1 MTAPENVSI
10 AAVRA
15 SGSDRARRAGRAL
28 LPMVAILAVLTAT
41 IAVTAGSYWL
51 SIFTSS
57 FAIALAAAGTGLLYG
72 RLGLISLCQYAL
84 IGIGGWVTLRVYHAF
99 HPPFE
104 ICLLAGGL
112 GAGLIGVLWGLP
124 AIRMRGLYLALAT
137 LMLAGT
143 FQVVIANW
151 KFPNGGSTFLGYMG
165 DKPRIDMQRPPF
177 ATGDAAYFV
186 YVAIV
191 LMLGLAL
198 LEWHRRSRPGRAWA
212 LIRRSEP
219 MATASGVRI
228 VLYKTWAFA
237 LAGFLAGI
245 AGGLLA
251 GCYGGLDGGAF
262 AAADSILLFAV
273 SVIGGVFSWQGA
285 VLAGLLFKVPPAL
298 LTYFSVN
305 GYFATLLFGAG
316 LIHALITAPAG
327 VAGQLTDLVERA
339 APAVRRML
347 RR

>member
-1 MTAPENVSI
+1 MSAPQHVTA
-10 AAVRA
+10 
-15 SGSDRARRAGRAL
+15 AGLHTETGGGIRHAGHAL
-28 LPMVAILAVLTAT
+28 LPMVTTLTVLTAL
-41 IAVTAGSYWL
+41 IAATAGGYWL
-51 SIFTSS
+51 SIFTSA
-57 FAIALAAAGTGLLYG
+57 FAIALGAAGTALLYG

-99 HPPFE
+99 QPPFE
-104 ICLLAGGL
+104 LCVLAGGV
-112 GAGLIGVLWGLP
+112 GAGVVGVLWGLP

-151 KFPNGGSTFLGYMG
+151 KFPNGGTTFLGYMG
-165 DKPRIDMQRPPF
+165 DKPRVDMARPLL

-186 YVAIV
+186 YVAVV
-191 LMLGLAL
+191 LMVGLAL
-198 LEWHRRSRPGRAWA
+198 LEWHRRSKPGRAWS

-228 VLYKTWAFA
+228 VLYKTWAFG

-245 AGGLLA
+245 GGGLLA

-262 AAADSILLFAV
+262 MAADSILLFAV
-273 SVIGGVFSWQGA
+273 SVIGGVFSWPGA
-285 VLAGLLFKVPPAL
+285 VVAGLLFRVPPAL
-298 LTYFSVN
+298 LTYFGVN
-305 GYFATLLFGAG
+305 GYLATLLFGAG

-327 VAGQLTDLVERA
+327 IAGQLTVLAEHVG
-339 APAVRRML
+339 RRLQRMP
-347 RR
+347 RP

>member
-1 MTAPENVSI
+1 MSAPEGIS
-10 AAVRA
+10 AAPLHANEPRRLA
-15 SGSDRARRAGRAL
+15 RAGYAL
-28 LPMVAILAVLTAT
+28 LPMVAVLTALT
-41 IAVTAGSYWL
+41 AVIAATAGSYWL

-104 ICLLAGGL
+104 LCLLAGGV
-112 GAGLIGVLWGLP
+112 GAGLVGVLWGLP

-151 KFPNGGSTFLGYMG
+151 KFPNGGTTFLGYMG
-165 DKPRIDMQRPPF
+165 DKTRIDMERPLF
-177 ATGDAAYFV
+177 ATADAAYFV
-186 YVAIV
+186 YVAVV

-198 LEWHRRSRPGRAWA
+198 LEWHRRSKPGRAWS

-219 MATASGVRI
+219 MALASGVRI
-228 VLYKTWAFA
+228 VLYKTWAFG

-262 AAADSILLFAV
+262 AAPDSILLFAV
-273 SVIGGVFSWQGA
+273 SVIGGVFSWPGA
-285 VLAGLLFKVPPAL
+285 ILAGLLFRVPPAL
-298 LTYFSVN
+298 LTYFGVN
-305 GYFATLLFGAG
+305 GYIATLLFGAG

-327 VAGQLTDLVERA
+327 IAGQLSELGER
-339 APAVRRML
+339 L
-347 RR
+347 RRYLPRSLQP

>member
-1 MTAPENVSI
+1 MSAPENVT
-10 AAVRA
+10 AAPVRTA
-15 SGSDRARRAGRAL
+15 PGARARGAGSTLVPMAAAL
-28 LPMVAILAVLTAT
+28 AGLTAI
-41 IAVTAGSYWL
+41 IALTAGGYWL

-84 IGIGGWVTLRVYHAF
+84 VGIGGWVTLRVYHAF

-104 ICLLAGGL
+104 LCLLAGGL
-112 GAGLIGVLWGLP
+112 GAGVIGVLWGLP

-137 LMLAGT
+137 LMLAGA
-143 FQVVIANW
+143 FQVVITGW

-165 DKPRIDMQRPPF
+165 DKPRIDMERPPI
-177 ATGDAAYFV
+177 ATGDAAYFI
-186 YVAIV
+186 YVAVI
-191 LMLGLAL
+191 LALGLAL
-198 LEWHRRSRPGRAWA
+198 LEWHRQSKPGRAWA

-219 MATASGVRI
+219 MAVASGVPI

-237 LAGFLAGI
+237 LAGFLAGVG
-245 AGGLLA
+245 GGLLA

-273 SVIGGVFSWQGA
+273 AVIGGVFSWPGA

-298 LTYFSVN
+298 LNYFSVN
-305 GYFATLLFGAG
+305 GNLATLMFGAA

-327 VAGQLTDLVERA
+327 IAGQLNDLLER
-339 APAVRRML
+339 VRGLWQRT
-347 RR
+347 RKP

>member
-1 MTAPENVSI
+1 MSAPENITAVAP
-10 AAVRA
+10 AASAERPMRT
-15 SGSDRARRAGRAL
+15 GLAL
-28 LPMVAILAVLTAT
+28 LPMIATLAVLTAVV
-41 IAVTAGSYWL
+41 ALTASGYWL

-84 IGIGGWVTLRVYHAF
+84 VGIGGWVTLRVYHAF

-104 ICLLAGGL
+104 LCLLAGGL
-112 GAGLIGVLWGLP
+112 GAGCIGVLWGLP

-143 FQVVIANW
+143 FQVIITSW
-151 KFPNGGSTFLGYMG
+151 SFPNGGTNLLGYMG
-165 DKPRIDMQRPPF
+165 DKPRIDMRRPWF
-177 ATGDAAYFV
+177 AAGDAGYFV
-186 YVAIV
+186 YVAAI
-191 LMLGLAL
+191 LALGLVL

-219 MATASGVRI
+219 MAAASGVPI

-237 LAGFLAGI
+237 VAGFLAGI
-245 AGGLLA
+245 GGGLLA

-273 SVIGGVFSWQGA
+273 SVIGGVYSWAGA
-285 VLAGLLFKVPPAL
+285 LLAGLLFRVPPAL
-298 LTYFSVN
+298 LNYFGVN
-305 GYFATLLFGAG
+305 GYLATLLFGAG
-316 LIHALITAPAG
+316 LIHALITAPTG
-327 VAGQLTDLVERA
+327 VAGQLTGLIDRI
-339 APAVRRML
+339 APRVLRGFRR
-347 RR
+347 